1 MTGEERFETGNQIDV
16 TDAVKTPC
24 HFLQRDDVGAAKRR
38 SNALGFK
45 LAVKNDAVLEYVAGK
60 THDIL

>member
-1 MTGEERFETGNQIDV
+1 MTGEERFETGDQIDV
-16 TDAVKTPC
+16 AVAVKTAC

-45 LAVKNDAVLEYVAGK
+45 LAVKTDAVLDVVAGK